1 MRGSDARGDR
11 RRHRTTRLTFSLFV
25 LAGCATSGGEVVENQ
40 ADRLTESGVG
50 IIAEGC
56 GLAAQTGSGVI
67 VAERDQVVTVAHAIA
82 GASTITVVDDSGTE
96 FDATIEAFDENS
108 DLAVLRVAG
117 LDATPLA
124 VGTFALGPAR
134 AVVWSRDDGV
144 RSIPIEVTK
153 QLNITIEDIYVED
166 EVRRT
171 GMELSGEISSGD
183 SGGAVVNSDGEVVGI
198 VYARS
203 RARPGIAFATDS
215 AELTRLLRERPMDP
229 VDRCF

>member
-1 MRGSDARGDR
+1 MSETEPGRVSAPRKSRGGATRSSLASSVPMRGRSA
-11 RRHRTTRLTFSLFV
+11 
-25 LAGCATSGGEVVENQ
+25 ATS
-40 ADRLTESGVG
+40 R
-50 IIAEGC
+50 
-56 GLAAQTGSGVI
+56 
-67 VAERDQVVTVAHAIA
+67 R
-82 GASTITVVDDSGTE
+82 

-124 VGTFALGPAR
+124 VGTFALGPAH

-215 AELTRLLRERPMDP
+215 AELARLLRERPMDP

>member
-1 MRGSDARGDR
+1 MAIP
-11 RRHRTTRLTFSLFV
+11 LLFV
-25 LAGCATSGGEVVENQ
+25 AGCATSGEEVVEDH

-50 IIAEGC
+50 VVAEGC
-56 GLAAQTGSGVI
+56 GLAAQTGSGV
-67 VAERDQVVTVAHAIA
+67 VLAEHDRVVTVAHAIA
-82 GASTITVVDDSGTE
+82 GASKITVVDDSGTE

-108 DLAVLRVAG
+108 DLAVLRVIG

-124 VGTFALGPAR
+124 VGTFALGSAH
-134 AVVWSRDDGV
+134 AVIWSRDDGV

-183 SGGAVVNSDGEVVGI
+183 SGGAVVNSDGDVVGI

-203 RARPGIAFATDS
+203 RSRPGVAFATDS
-215 AELTRLLRERPMDP
+215 AELSRLLRERPLDP
-229 VDRCF
+229 TDRCS